1 MQFALYANI
10 SEAKIVF
17 KIVVHA
23 DVRGELLALPAS
35 VQAKMITK
43 IEKLRRNPTALR
55 EPDSK
60 PLFPGLFEIRTLG
73 GIQSRGI
80 YVFQRN
86 ETIFLLRVF
95 VKKTPKTPPA
105 EIRLALK
112 RLQEMRDEQENN

>member
-1 MQFALYANI
+1 
-10 SEAKIVF
+10 
-17 KIVVHA
+17 
-23 DVRGELLALPAS
+23 
-35 VQAKMITK
+35 MIAK

-60 PLFPGLFEIRTLG
+60 PLSPGLFEIRTLG

-80 YVFQRN
+80 YVFQRT